1 MCLISFY
8 VVDCES
14 DSSFI
19 ISLDIG
25 NILCSF
31 EQMGIFDELVKVS
44 KPTYDATYYSAELKK
59 TAHICVQDEM

>member
-1 MCLISFY
+1 MDGSADVLFFFPSC
-8 VVDCES
+8 VM
-14 DSSFI
+14 
-19 ISLDIG
+19 IG

-31 EQMGIFDELVKVS
+31 EQMGIFDEMARVS

>member
-1 MCLISFY
+1 MFVISILLWW
-8 VVDCES
+8 
-14 DSSFI
+14 I
-19 ISLDIG
+19 IELTLLVILGVG

-31 EQMGIFDELVKVS
+31 EQMGIFDELVRVS